1 MHSNT
6 VQPNGWVALRLPSDN
21 VRVLQVTPNTFVLQ
35 LETHQILQRLTVS
48 RTISLGKYGAFPS
61 NLIIERPFHLTY
73 EVQEKRD
80 GESFSR
86 LRVVPGTELNAD
98 VLAETRAEEAA
109 ANGDDVIVPADGEEL
124 ALVDESGNVIARS
137 NREIID
143 DSARQTLTPA
153 EIEELKRNGAA
164 AGKEL
169 IAKLMLSHTA
179 LDQKTSYSLSKY
191 KLLKERKFLRRFTVL
206 PLDVPMLAYWMLED
220 KDASKIMELR
230 QETMALVGCWADVH
244 FGGSPI
250 EGATEPHGG
259 RWLAIDDT
267 GGLLVA
273 SMAERMGIL
282 HAETDHDQDEQDVAE
297 PAELLQEPIS
307 EKDVKDHGEAPA
319 APASPKTNR
328 HPRKRPRAD
337 DLEDHYALS
346 NTITLIHSNTQP
358 NLSLLRYFDY
368 DASDPNPSYPYHPLF
383 THLLPVS
390 WLQLLK
396 PDEDGAYS
404 DKPADVSPEELAAW
418 KTNRRGNYHRKRRRW
433 ARTRQIVDTARA
445 GGFSGFAVAST
456 MDPVSIL
463 RHALPLL
470 AGGSPI
476 AIFSPAIEPLTQLAD
491 CFSIARRAAWIQ
503 SPPAGVE
510 GKSVAEL
517 DTWEGNAEY
526 PINPTLVVGASV
538 QTSRA
543 RRWQVLP
550 GRTHPMMTAR
560 GGAEG
565 YVFTAWRAL
574 PAEGRI
580 SARGKFQKKRAD

>member
-1 MHSNT
+1 MQSNT

-21 VRVLQVTPNTFVLQ
+21 VRVLQVTPNT
-35 LETHQILQRLTVS
+35 
-48 RTISLGKYGAFPS
+48 TISLGKYGAFPS

-73 EVQEKRD
+73 EVQDKRE
-80 GESFSR
+80 GENFSR
-86 LRVVPGTELNAD
+86 LRVVPGIELNAD

-109 ANGDDVIVPADGEEL
+109 ANGEDVIVPADGEEL
-124 ALVDESGNVIARS
+124 ALVDESGTVIARS

-153 EIEELKRNGAA
+153 EIEELKRNGTA

-250 EGATEPHGG
+250 EGMKEPHGG

-282 HAETDHDQDEQDVAE
+282 YPQAEDDQGEHDDAQAAESTQGPAAQEDGNGDGE
-297 PAELLQEPIS
+297 PA
-307 EKDVKDHGEAPA
+307 A
-319 APASPKTNR
+319 APSSPKALRN
-328 HPRKRPRAD
+328 PRKRPRRD
-337 DLEDHYALS
+337 DLDDHYALT
-346 NTITLIHSNTQP
+346 NNITLIHSNSQP

-368 DASDPNPSYPYHPLF
+368 DASDPNPPYPYHPLF

-390 WLQLLK
+390 WLQLVK
-396 PDEDGAYS
+396 PEEDGAYS
-404 DKPADVSPEELAAW
+404 DKPADATPEELASW

-445 GGFSGFAVAST
+445 GGFSGLAVAST
-456 MDPVSIL
+456 MDPISIL
-463 RHALPLL
+463 RHVLPLL

-476 AIFSPAIEPLTQLAD
+476 AIFSPSIEPLTQLAD

-503 SPPAGVE
+503 SPPAGTE
-510 GKSVAEL
+510 GKSVTEL
-517 DTWEGNAEY
+517 DTWEGSVEY
-526 PINPTLVVGASV
+526 PINPTLVLGASV

-565 YVFTAWRAL
+565 YVFTGWRAL

-580 SARGKFQKKRAD
+580 SARGKFQKKRTE